1 MIKKVGQRKRA
12 TSDPAAAERL
22 IGPEPTLSLSRRG
35 GVDDWLVGRTYRVRA
50 RCGNGGKVF
59 WKMIGYPGLPAT
71 LARDMVEFRDKR
83 RSRRKRLRPRIMG
96 SRRVLHAPR
105 FVLTGESKGRNLI
118 RRCRLIT

>member
-1 MIKKVGQRKRA
+1 MV
-12 TSDPAAAERL
+12 ERL
-22 IGPEPTLSLSRRG
+22 SYKAVSAIALPQ
-35 GVDDWLVGRTYRVRA
+35 VFVG
-50 RCGNGGKVF
+50 CGNGGKVF

-83 RSRRKRLRPRIMG
+83 RSRPKRLRPRIMG

-118 RRCRLIT
+118 RRCRLNT